1 MRWNDKQGRVT
12 KAIINTKASVRMLQS
27 VHSGQRTN
35 RYKVDRDMLQ
45 SATKAGAKCG
55 YHDDRNRKGP
65 KDNVSGGLI
74 IYSSDRWE
82 GDTSDVS
89 FDATDGIRL
98 MSRFDARARAYG
110 DRRQY
115 RAVVY

>member
-1 MRWNDKQGRVT
+1 MIDGK
-12 KAIINTKASVRMLQS
+12 
-27 VHSGQRTN
+27 
-35 RYKVDRDMLQ
+35 
-45 SATKAGAKCG
+45 
-55 YHDDRNRKGP
+55 
-65 KDNVSGGLI
+65 
-74 IYSSDRWE
+74 

-98 MSRFDARARAYG
+98 MSWFDARARAYG